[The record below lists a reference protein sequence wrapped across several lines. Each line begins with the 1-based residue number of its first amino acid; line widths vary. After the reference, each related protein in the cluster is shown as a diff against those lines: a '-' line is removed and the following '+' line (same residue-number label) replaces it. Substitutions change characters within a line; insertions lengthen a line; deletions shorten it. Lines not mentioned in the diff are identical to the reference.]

1 MSHHALLLLL
11 MLPGCINVQDQIDLD
26 GDTGTPRPDD
36 QDTEDPVDTVDTQDA
51 ETPIPFCINEI
62 MADNRGAFQL
72 PTGETPDWFEL
83 HNPTADE
90 LRLVGWQ
97 VSDTQNPELWASL
110 DEIVLAPEAFVV
122 LYADGAGVPGP
133 RHLNFEL
140 SSEGDSIVIRAPD
153 GRRMTVNFPAS
164 AQDMSYARRTDC
176 CEGESC
182 WEAMPYGSP
191 ERSNGGQGPV
201 DTGP

>member
-1 MSHHALLLLL
+1 MSHHTLLLL
-11 MLPGCINVQDQIDLD
+11 MMLPAVGCINVQDQIDLD
-26 GDTGTPRPDD
+26 GDTGTPRPDDTDD

-62 MADNRGAFQL
+62 MADNRGAL
-72 PTGETPDWFEL
+72 RLSGGETPDWFEL

-140 SSEGDSIVIRAPD
+140 SSEGDSGPAVPGDPTSAAQREQSARKGPLQGLSIRHISTAQRDTSRNPD
-153 GRRMTVNFPAS
+153 NS
-164 AQDMSYARRTDC
+164 
-176 CEGESC
+176 EG
-182 WEAMPYGSP
+182 
-191 ERSNGGQGPV
+191 
-201 DTGP
+201 T